1 MAKRRAEGAL
11 HNHPSDAA
19 YLRDLANRLMKV
31 PVCFGV
37 DGFDIDCL
45 SDMARRI
52 ERETSRG

>member
-1 MAKRRAEGAL
+1 MAKRRTTGAL

-19 YLRDLANRLMKV
+19 YLRDLANRLMNV

-37 DGFDIDCL
+37 GGFDIDCL

-52 ERETSRG
+52 ERETSHG